1 MIYIYKITLLFLLF
15 PLITSANTDEKKHEK
30 SKTIKKE
37 YTVNKDA
44 TVALDNKYGNLN
56 ITTWDKNRVEIE
68 VTITVK
74 GDDLDSV
81 EDKLESIDV
90 TFENSA
96 SWVSAKTNFGKEKK
110 SWSFWG
116 TNKNINY
123 QINYRVKIPKTNS
136 VDLDND
142 YGNIYLGD
150 LSGKAD
156 INCDYGKISL
166 GELSADDNSINLD
179 YCSSSNIVFMHS
191 GNVNLDYSKITIE
204 KAGTLKVNMD
214 YSTLKIET
222 VENINFN
229 GDYGSIAIDEATHVD
244 GNSDYL
250 SMSFGTILK
259 NFTVDTDYGAI
270 AIKRLAKDFET
281 VDINSEYTGIRIGV
295 NADTVFDFTLD
306 LQYASFKTDDDNVEF
321 YKKITKSSKNYYEGK
336 FGKGN
341 SNSSIKIKSQYGGV
355 SIKKN

>member
-1 MIYIYKITLLFLLF
+1 MKYIFKITLLFLLF

-37 YTVNKDA
+37 YKVNKDA

-90 TFENSA
+90 TFENSV
-96 SWVSAKTNFGKEKK
+96 SWVSAKTNFRKEKQ
-110 SWSFWG
+110 SWSLWG
-116 TNKNINY
+116 NNKNINY
-123 QINYRVKIPKTNS
+123 QINYKVKIPKTNS

-142 YGNIYLGD
+142 YGNIYLDD
-150 LSGKAD
+150 LFGKAD
-156 INCDYGKISL
+156 VNCDYGKISL
-166 GELSADDNSINLD
+166 GELSADNNSINLD
-179 YCSSSNIVFMHS
+179 YCSSSNIVFMAS

-229 GDYGSIAIDEATHVD
+229 ADYGSLAIDEATHVE

-259 NFTVDTDYGAI
+259 NFTLDTDYGAI
-270 AIKRLAKDFET
+270 TIKRLAKDFEN

-306 LQYASFKTDDDNVEF
+306 LQYAGFKTDDDNVEF
-321 YKKITKSSKNYYEGK
+321 YKKITKSSKKYYEGK

-341 SNSSIKIKSQYGGV
+341 SNSRIKIKSQYGGV
-355 SIKKN
+355 SIKEN